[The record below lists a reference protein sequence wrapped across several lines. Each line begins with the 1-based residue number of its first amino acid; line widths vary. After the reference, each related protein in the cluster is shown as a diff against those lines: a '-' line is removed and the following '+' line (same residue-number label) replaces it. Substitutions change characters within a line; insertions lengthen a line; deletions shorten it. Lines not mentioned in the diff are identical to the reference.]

1 MWQFPLILSYVAV
14 RRRCVARVCDV
25 STKPSIAHIFPY
37 KKHGLAESV
46 TTSAKLCV
54 PVNMIGESQ
63 KHPQQQRE
71 VRLLL
76 TKNHPVPT
84 SAFQAGA
91 PQVRESHASAR
102 MGRLDRTDTPASQK
116 TGVKQRVNCVSLI
129 ADFPTIL
136 KFLTSKWPTT
146 HFYAPLVFQVSM
158 GDGDCLPLVRSNY
171 PPSQTQSQIL
181 INSQP
186 AKGRQRTTNETS
198 VAGLHAAVIAY
209 HQDKD
214 LAFYGMVGAVAGQL
228 AAVKVVVPS
237 SILTWNNSLYDPQIF
252 VLYVAEFGGPRGKG
266 ERRDRYAF
274 HNSVKIVVTPCRE
287 NHPMSSFALC
297 EAGGSVRLLLTKNH
311 PVPTPARRAGAPV
324 IPLGCPQLRSP

>member
-91 PQVRESHASAR
+91 P
-102 MGRLDRTDTPASQK
+102 
-116 TGVKQRVNCVSLI
+116 
-129 ADFPTIL
+129 
-136 KFLTSKWPTT
+136 
-146 HFYAPLVFQVSM
+146 
-158 GDGDCLPLVRSNY
+158 
-171 PPSQTQSQIL
+171 
-181 INSQP
+181 
-186 AKGRQRTTNETS
+186 
-198 VAGLHAAVIAY
+198 
-209 HQDKD
+209 DKD

-274 HNSVKIVVTPCRE
+274 HNSVKIVVTPC
-287 NHPMSSFALC
+287 
-297 EAGGSVRLLLTKNH
+297 KN
-311 PVPTPARRAGAPV
+311 
-324 IPLGCPQLRSP
+324 